1 MNTFIQNKFFRVI
14 VPLIAILFFLSCQKD
29 LSNEDGLFPGQVADL
44 TTKVTSSV
52 SGFVTDENDAAV
64 LGASV
69 TVGSSFATTDKYGF
83 FEVKNVQVVKNA
95 AMVTVNKP
103 GYFKGI
109 KTYIATENKAAFF
122 RIKLILKT
130 NSGSINGTS
139 GGNVT
144 LSNGL
149 IVALPANAVVNAG
162 SGVAYT
168 GAVNVAAHWI
178 DPTATD
184 LNQTMPGDLRGIAT
198 DGSLKTLTTYGMAA
212 VELTGASGELLQI
225 APGKKATLTLSIP
238 SSIQSAA
245 PSTIPLWSFDE
256 TKGLWKQEG
265 TATKTGNTYVGEVSH
280 FSFWN
285 CDVPAN
291 YVQFNCTIKNI
302 DGIPIPFALV
312 KITVVGTNSAGYGYT
327 DSSGFVGGAVPA
339 NAQLLLEVISNYSC
353 STQIYSQNFATTN
366 TNLSLGVI
374 TVNSGL
380 TTATV
385 SGTVTDCSNNPVSS
399 GYIVMINGYQYY
411 RYALSNN
418 GTFSFNAIL
427 CNNTATATFIA
438 EDNVGLQQS
447 NPITMTLTAGANA
460 IGNLQACGVLTQQFV
475 TYTIN
480 GGSPISFISPSD
492 SVIHVGSA
500 GTGGA
505 IIYSYS
511 NTGGNGDINI
521 LFDNIGIALNSSQRL
536 LSFTSNNAPQ
546 FPPNIQTTIP
556 TPIFVNITEYGTVG
570 QYISGNFTGAIVT
583 TGPPPNT
590 TYNIVYS
597 FRVRRSF

>member
-1 MNTFIQNKFFRVI
+1 MNSIIQNKFFRLI
-14 VPLIAILFFLSCQKD
+14 VPVFTVLFFLSCQKD
-29 LSNEDGLFPGQVADL
+29 ISDDSLFPVQVADL
-44 TTKVTSSV
+44 TTKVNSSV

-83 FEVKNVQVVKNA
+83 FEVRNVQVVKNA

-122 RIKLILKT
+122 RIKLIPKP
-130 NSGSINGTS
+130 NSGSIDGTA

-162 SGVAYT
+162 SGVAYS
-168 GAVNVAAHWI
+168 GVVNVAAHWI
-178 DPTATD
+178 DPTAPD

-225 APGKKATLTLSIP
+225 APGKKATLTFTIP
-238 SSIQSAA
+238 ASIQGTA
-245 PSTIPLWSFDE
+245 PATIPLWSFDE

-265 TATKTGNTYVGEVSH
+265 EATKTGNTYVGEVSH

-291 YVQFNCTIKNI
+291 YVQFNCTIKNN
-302 DGIPIPFALV
+302 DGIPIPYALV
-312 KITVVGTNSAGYGYT
+312 KLTVVGTTNHSYGYT
-327 DSSGFVGGAVPA
+327 DSSGYVGGAVPA
-339 NAQLLLEVISNYSC
+339 NAQLLLEVFSNFSC
-353 STQIYSQNFATTN
+353 STPIYSQNFATTN
-366 TNLSLGVI
+366 INLSLGVI
-374 TVNSGL
+374 TVNSSIA
-380 TTATV
+380 TATV
-385 SGTVTDCSNNPVSS
+385 SGTVTDCSNNPVTS

-411 RYALSNN
+411 RYSLSNT
-418 GTFSFNAIL
+418 GTFSFSTIL
-427 CNNTATATFIA
+427 CNNTATVTFVA

-447 NPITMTLTAGANA
+447 TPVTMTLTAGANA
-460 IGNLQACGVLTQQFV
+460 IGNLQACGVSTQQFV

-480 GGSPISFISPSD
+480 GGSPITYTLPGDSITHYGAGTTASSFISAFSPL
-492 SVIHVGSA
+492 
-500 GTGGA
+500 
-505 IIYSYS
+505 
-511 NTGGNGDINI
+511 GGNGEVNMSYT
-521 LFDNIGIALNSSQRL
+521 NTGIGVGTSQNL
-536 LSFTSNNAPQ
+536 ISFNTTQ
-546 FPPNIQTTIP
+546 FPPNTQTSIP
-556 TPIFVNITEYGTVG
+556 TPINVNITEYGAVG
-570 QYISGNFTGAIVT
+570 QFISGNFSGAVVT

-597 FRVRRSF
+597 FRVRRNF

>member
-1 MNTFIQNKFFRVI
+1 MNSIIKNKIFRVI
-14 VPLIAILFFLSCQKD
+14 VTVFAVLLFLSCQKD
-29 LSNEDGLFPGQVADL
+29 LSSEDGLFPVQVTDL

-52 SGFVTDENDAAV
+52 SGFVTDENNAVV

-122 RIKLILKT
+122 RIKLIPKA
-130 NSGSINGTS
+130 NSGSINGTA

-162 SGVAYT
+162 SGVAYS

-225 APGKKATLTLSIP
+225 APGKKATLTLTIP
-238 SSIQSAA
+238 ASIQGTA
-245 PSTIPLWSFDE
+245 PATIPLWSFDE

-265 TATKTGNTYVGEVSH
+265 EATKTGNTYVGEVSH

-291 YVQFNCTIKNI
+291 YVQFNCTIKNV
-302 DGIPIPFALV
+302 DGIPIPFATV
-312 KITVVGTNSAGYGYT
+312 KITVVGTNNAGYGYT
-327 DSSGFVGGAVPA
+327 DSSGYVGGAVPG
-339 NAQLLLEVISNYSC
+339 NAQLLLEVFSDYSC
-353 STQIYSQNFATTN
+353 GTPIYSQNFATTN

-374 TVNSGL
+374 TVNSVSV
-380 TTATV
+380 TAAV
-385 SGTVTDCSNNPVSS
+385 SGTVTDCSNNPVSN
-399 GYIVMINGYQYY
+399 GYIVMINGYQYF
-411 RYALSNN
+411 RYSLSNT
-418 GTFSFNAIL
+418 GTFSFNTIL
-427 CNNTATATFIA
+427 CNNTATVTFVA
-438 EDNVGLQQS
+438 EDNIGLQQS
-447 NPITMTLTAGANA
+447 SPLSMTLSAGANA
-460 IGNLQACGVLTQQFV
+460 IGNLQACGVSTQQFV

-480 GGSPISFISPSD
+480 GGAPISYTVPGDSITHFGNGTFAGSYISAFSP
-492 SVIHVGSA
+492 A
-500 GTGGA
+500 GGNGEVN
-505 IIYSYS
+505 ISFS
-511 NTGGNGDINI
+511 NTG
-521 LFDNIGIALNSSQRL
+521 IAVGTAQNLLGFSS
-536 LSFTSNNAPQ
+536 TQ
-546 FPPNIQTTIP
+546 FIPNTQTTIP
-556 TPIFVNITEYGTVG
+556 TPINVNITEYGAIG
-570 QYISGNFTGAIVT
+570 QFISGNFSGAIVT
-583 TGPPPNT
+583 TGPPPIT

-597 FRVRRSF
+597 FRVRRNF